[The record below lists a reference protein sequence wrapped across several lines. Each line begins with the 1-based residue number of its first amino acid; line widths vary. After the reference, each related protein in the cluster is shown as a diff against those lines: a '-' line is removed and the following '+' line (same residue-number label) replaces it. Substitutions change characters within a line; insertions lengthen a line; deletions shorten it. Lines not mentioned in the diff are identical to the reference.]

1 MSPTVPPAGL
11 VPTGPDD
18 GRLDAI
24 RRMPEA
30 SARRAAA
37 TELQTVFLAQLL
49 RAMRKTIPENDFLP
63 KSPERNVY
71 EGMFDESVA
80 GALAAQDPLG
90 LVKTLGTAP
99 GTAPGGASSSAAPV
113 PITAGDRKDGQKQ

>member
-1 MSPTVPPAGL
+1 VSPSVLPTTAL

-37 TELQTVFLAQLL
+37 AEIQSVFLAQLL
-49 RAMRKTIPENDFLP
+49 RAMRKTVPESDFLP
-63 KSPERNVY
+63 KSPERSVY
-71 EGMFDESVA
+71 EGVFDESVA
-80 GALAAQDPLG
+80 GALATQDPLG
-90 LVKTLGTAP
+90 LVKTLGGPAAAP
-99 GTAPGGASSSAAPV
+99 SSSIPGV
-113 PITAGDRKDGQKQ
+113 PITAVDRKDGSKR